1 MLKRRWTIK
10 QFTCFA
16 NAQKNVVRMMSNVEV
31 SKKKKILEK
40 DNSLF
45 EYKFPLLL
53 WLDNEEENR
62 IVRSYIRYLIFLLAV
77 QMIAILCDVLLVWD
91 PRNPEVWVRNWKTI
105 TSKSIISV
113 TCIMLTILT
122 YCIRKIDQKQL
133 PAVERGTSL
142 LLVLELIFLMI
153 HIPPFTFGLFGP
165 ENDVWNVMGTAR
177 LYLLAEILKV
187 NHPFW
192 IRRYEINAA
201 RNEERSLSYLV
212 GTQFCFSQTLAKL
225 DPMFIF
231 ISFLMLLL
239 GMFTTWIWIVERSQK
254 KFDIWIMLDHV
265 LSSFFSVPPADHGA
279 LQTLTGR
286 NIKMLV
292 GLFSMFYA
300 AVVGWT
306 FGFRVAENKQFLE
319 DMLNDLNANLKLQE
333 KNATIIQRW
342 WREASKAKKNSK
354 VLKKKRI
361 RPRVVW
367 KLVERIDGLPDVNIL
382 GNLRKARRELSE
394 VGITNCELK
403 KSNERLMRSHQ
414 EMINLVLVLVSSKG
428 Y

>member
-1 MLKRRWTIK
+1 MLKRRWTK
-10 QFTCFA
+10 RFTCFN
-16 NAQKNVVRMMSNVEV
+16 NAQKNVVKVMTNVEV
-31 SKKKKILEK
+31 SKKKKILEV
-40 DNSLF
+40 DNTLF
-45 EYKFPLLL
+45 KYRFPVLL
-53 WLDNEEENR
+53 WLDNKEEND
-62 IVRSYIRYLIFLLAV
+62 IVRSYIRYLIFLLVV
-77 QMIAILCDVLLVWD
+77 QTIAILCNVLLVWD
-91 PRNPEVWVRNWKTI
+91 PRNPDVWVANWQTI
-105 TSKSIISV
+105 TSKSIISA
-113 TCIMLTILT
+113 TCVMLTILT
-122 YCIRKIDQKQL
+122 YCLRKIDQKQL
-133 PAVERGTSL
+133 PAVERRTDF

-153 HIPPFTFGLFGP
+153 HIPPITLGCFGA
-165 ENDVWNVMGTAR
+165 ENDVWNVMGTAK

-212 GTQFCFSQTLAKL
+212 GTMFCFSQTLTKL
-225 DPMFIF
+225 DPIFIF

-239 GMFTTWIWIVERSQK
+239 GMFTTWIYIVERSQK
-254 KFDIWIMLDHV
+254 RFDIWIMLDHV
-265 LSSFFSVPPADHGA
+265 LSTFFSVPPADHGA

-342 WREASKAKKNSK
+342 WREVSKAKKNNK
-354 VLKKKRI
+354 VLKKKRV
-361 RPRVVW
+361 RPGVVW
-367 KLVERIDGLPDVNIL
+367 RLVERIDGLPDVNIL
-382 GNLRKARRELSE
+382 DNLRSARRELSE
-394 VGITNCELK
+394 VGVTNCELK
-403 KSNERLMRSHQ
+403 KSNERLTRSHQ
-414 EMINLVLVLVSSKG
+414 EMINLALVLVSARE